1 MPENIEI
8 SVSNLHSVLDCP
20 LCFWLAKRGLAPPTF
35 PLPGVLNRMDSI
47 IKNYMKQFVGRSDL
61 PDWFPVEGT
70 FLGATGKMKAADPKS
85 GVTLKGMLDALVLT
99 PDGRY
104 YIVDY
109 KTASPKEE
117 IPDYYQMQLD
127 GYAFLL
133 EGNGRPV
140 AGGALLYFT
149 PEEGDLADR
158 KISFR
163 ITPLRAE
170 VDPKRV
176 LRPLM
181 QARKIL
187 EMEEPPRPGEDCQW
201 CEWRGEIGEAL
212 R

>member
-8 SVSNLHSVLDCP
+8 SVSSLQSVLDCP
-20 LCFWLAKRGLAPPTF
+20 LCFWLAAKGLAPPTF
-35 PLPGVLNRMDSI
+35 PLPGVLSRIDKI
-47 IKNYMKQFVGRSDL
+47 IKDYMKGFVGRSDL
-61 PDWFPVEGT
+61 PDWFPAKGT
-70 FLGATGKMKAADPKS
+70 FLGATGRMKATDARS
-85 GVTLKGMLDALVLT
+85 GVTLTGMLDALVLT
-99 PDGRY
+99 PEGKY

-117 IPDYYQMQLD
+117 VPDYYQMQLD

-149 PEEGDLADR
+149 PEEGDLSR
-158 KISFR
+158 KKISFR
-163 ITPLRAE
+163 ITPVRAE
-170 VDPKRV
+170 VDPRRV

-187 EMEEPPRPGEDCQW
+187 EMESPPQPKEDCQW
-201 CEWRGEIGEAL
+201 CKWRREIEKTL

>member
-1 MPENIEI
+1 MSENIEI

-20 LCFWLAKRGLAPPTF
+20 LCFWLTAKGLAPPSF
-35 PLPGVLNRMDSI
+35 PLPGVLSRMDAV
-47 IKNYMKQFVGRSDL
+47 IKGYMKQFIGHSDL
-61 PDWFPVEGT
+61 PEWFPVKGT
-70 FLGATGKMKAADPKS
+70 FLGATGKMKTTDPMS

-99 PDGRY
+99 PDGKY

-133 EGNGRPV
+133 EGNGKPV

-149 PEEGDLADR
+149 PEESDLSER

-163 ITPLRAE
+163 ITPVHAE
-170 VDPKRV
+170 VDPRRV

-181 QARKIL
+181 QAKKIL
-187 EMEEPPRPGEDCQW
+187 KMESPPQPSDDCQW
-201 CEWRGEIGEAL
+201 CEWRGEIEKAL